1 MTSQLITMLPYVLVD
16 HIKLFTGEGCW
27 RRGKYVHI
35 HRIPKD
41 DYRYAMLLRK
51 PKIKQLRNMFNDDHP
66 LRGVTWFKLPNK
78 KFMVINV
85 KYERHIDGLYFNTYI
100 WELYYNEEKVMVAL
114 A

>member
-1 MTSQLITMLPYVLVD
+1 
-16 HIKLFTGEGCW
+16 
-27 RRGKYVHI
+27 
-35 HRIPKD
+35 
-41 DYRYAMLLRK
+41 
-51 PKIKQLRNMFNDDHP
+51 MFNDDHP